1 MMKLVVQ
8 DVVLEQITPNAAELI
23 ERAGRTCYKS
33 EDKITTES
41 AEKFIRMIVDR
52 EHLSVLEHASATFR
66 IICDRGISHEL
77 VRHRIASYSQEST
90 RFCNYLKS
98 KFGGEITV
106 IEPPWLP
113 GKDPRAA
120 HVLWQDLCEHAERTY
135 FGLLELGQ
143 PPELARSVLTTC
155 LKTEIVMTANFR
167 EWLLFLLLRATAKAH
182 PQMQEIAGRIC
193 VILEMNCPAVFRPS
207 IVWRSK

>member
-1 MMKLVVQ
+1 MKLVVQ

-33 EDKITTES
+33 EDRITAES

-66 IICDRGISHEL
+66 VICDRGISHEL

-98 KFGGEITV
+98 KFGGEITF
-106 IEPPWLP
+106 IEPPWIGLTR
-113 GKDPRAA
+113 DEASMEWTHLA
-120 HVLWQDLCEHAERTY
+120 VHAEQVY
-135 FGLLELGQ
+135 QKLIKLGQ
-143 PPELARSVLTTC
+143 PPELARGALLIA

-167 EWLLFLLLRATAKAH
+167 EWLLFLSLRATAKAH
-182 PQMQEIAGRIC
+182 PQMQEVAGRIA